1 MLLLP
6 RVLPIPSPVLRMIL
20 NTTTYLRVVMPGLL
34 RVVKPGLLRVVKP
47 GLLRV
52 VKPGLL
58 RVVKPGL
65 LRVVKPGLLRMV
77 MPNPTLGEAIQEMR
91 LRVTILGLLL
101 WIHRRRAMCRRKT
114 QVCNIP
120 RPRREARGHRHL
132 RKGKIWPIWMTPCQ
146 SRVMVP
152 PPRALLIPATG
163 LIRMLRTA
171 GTHMTLPIPVVQM
184 RRMMSAESKSH
195 SVL

>member
-6 RVLPIPSPVLRMIL
+6 RMLPIPSPVLRMIL
-20 NTTTYLRVVMPGLL
+20 NTTTYLRVVM
-34 RVVKPGLLRVVKP
+34 
-47 GLLRV
+47 
-52 VKPGLL
+52 PGLL